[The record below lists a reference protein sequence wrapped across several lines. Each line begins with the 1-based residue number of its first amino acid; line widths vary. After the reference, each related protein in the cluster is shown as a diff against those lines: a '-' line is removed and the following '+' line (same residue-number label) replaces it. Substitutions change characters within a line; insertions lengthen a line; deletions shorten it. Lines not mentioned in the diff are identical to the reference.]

1 MSDTSVPPPPAP
13 AAPVGEDKTV
23 AIISY
28 LTIIG
33 FIIAIVMHGS
43 KKTQLGKFHLR
54 QNLGFIVLGVALM
67 IVNFILAFIPIVGW
81 LISMVLSIGL
91 LVLWIMGL
99 ISAINGQLKP
109 VPVVGEKFQS
119 MFGSTFE

>member
-1 MSDTSVPPPPAP
+1 MSDIPVPPPPAP
-13 AAPVGEDKTV
+13 AGEDKTV

-54 QNLGFIVLGVALM
+54 QNLGLIVVGVGLM
-67 IVNFILAFIPIVGW
+67 IVNFILAFIPIIGW
-81 LISMVLSIGL
+81 LLSMVLSIGL
-91 LVLWIMGL
+91 LVLWVMGL
-99 ISAINGQLKP
+99 ISALNGQTKP
-109 VPVVGEKFQS
+109 LPVVGEKFQAW
-119 MFGSTFE
+119 FGSAFE

>member
-1 MSDTSVPPPPAP
+1 MSDTPVPPTAP
-13 AAPVGEDKTV
+13 AGEDKTI

-54 QNLGFIVLGVALM
+54 QNLGLIVVGVALM
-67 IVNFILAFIPIVGW
+67 IANIILAFIPIIGW
-81 LISMVLSIGL
+81 LISLALSIGL
-91 LVLWIMGL
+91 LVLWVMGL
-99 ISAINGQLKP
+99 ISAINGQTKP
-109 VPVVGEKFQS
+109 LPVVGEKFQGW
-119 MFGSTFE
+119 FGSAFE